1 MLTWFSRRTASH
13 RKAANLYGAVV
24 AKARTPELFAG
35 AGIADT
41 PEGRYEALVLTL
53 FLVMERLRVEAPS
66 GSAADA
72 ARDLIE
78 TFVTDMDDNM
88 REMGVGDLTVP
99 KKVKKAAAA
108 FYDRS
113 EAYRAAMDPA
123 AEPGALPAL
132 VARVVP
138 ASADRPLDA
147 PAIARHMRAEAVFL
161 ASLPIDRVLAG
172 DLEPAA

>member
-1 MLTWFSRRTASH
+1 MLTWFSSRTASR

-53 FLVMERLRVEAPS
+53 FLVMERLRAE
-66 GSAADA
+66 GSAGPAADA

-78 TFVTDMDDNM
+78 SFVTDMDDNM

-108 FYDRS
+108 FYDRA
-113 EAYRAAMDPA
+113 EAYRAALAPA
-123 AEPGALPAL
+123 AAPGDLAGLIG
-132 VARVVP
+132 RVVP
-138 ASADRPLDA
+138 AAPDRPLD
-147 PAIARHMRAEAVFL
+147 PSAIAAHMRAEAAHL
-161 ASLPIDRVLAG
+161 ASVPVGEVLAG
-172 DLEPAA
+172 ELERAG